1 MRWDSLGEFLALA
14 VSLEDVAEKTNNNR
28 AKILGQALDK
38 ATGKLLDLNKSPSRK
53 TGELDNR
60 GSHYYLA
67 SYWAD
72 ALVAQDED
80 AELKAAFKDLAK
92 ALTDNE
98 DQIVKEL
105 IEIQGAK
112 VDLGGYF
119 YPDVEKAEKAMR
131 PSATLNG
138 LFS

>member
-1 MRWDSLGEFLALA
+1 
-14 VSLEDVAEKTNNNR
+14 V
-28 AKILGQALDK
+28 LGQALDK
-38 ATGKLLDLNKSPSRK
+38 ATGKLLELNKSPSRK

-67 SYWAD
+67 SYWAE
-72 ALVAQDED
+72 ALVAQDD
-80 AELKAAFKDLAK
+80 DLELKDAFKALAK
-92 ALTDNE
+92 ALVDNE

-105 IEIQGAK
+105 IDIQGDK

-119 YPDVEKAEKAMR
+119 YPDAKKAEIAMR